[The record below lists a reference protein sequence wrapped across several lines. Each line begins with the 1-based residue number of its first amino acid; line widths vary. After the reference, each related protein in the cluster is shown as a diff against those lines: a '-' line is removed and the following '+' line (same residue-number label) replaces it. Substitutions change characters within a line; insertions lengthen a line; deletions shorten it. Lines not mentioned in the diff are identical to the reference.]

1 MSWLSQSLL
10 VNCRLSSCCL
20 FVVLLLF
27 RVFLDSFFCLFSFVC
42 LTLTR
47 DKFQSSRFADVK
59 RWRCF
64 CHPSLYALPITET
77 TTATT
82 KPIYNT
88 HKTYSIYCYY
98 YLLLFVVGV
107 FLLCHKTCFNSWFYL
122 FLFFPALFF
131 FCQLLAMLDY
141 GGCYT
146 RFRHKTLLFLR
157 TSNFRRT
164 HATNG

>member
-27 RVFLDSFFCLFSFVC
+27 RVILDSFFCLFSFVC

-64 CHPSLYALPITET
+64 CHPSLYALPNAET

-98 YLLLFVVGV
+98 LLLFVVAV

-131 FCQLLAMLDY
+131 ASCWLCWIMAAVIPDSDTKVSCFSELP
-141 GGCYT
+141 
-146 RFRHKTLLFLR
+146 
-157 TSNFRRT
+157 TSDELTQRM
-164 HATNG
+164 AK

>member
-59 RWRCF
+59 RRRCF
-64 CHPSLYALPITET
+64 CQPSLYALPFTET

-131 FCQLLAMLDY
+131 CQLLAMLDY

-146 RFRHKTLLFLR
+146 RFRHKSLLFLR